1 MVWSI
6 LYSRSKEMSV
16 KIGSEDIDIDV
27 TQTKGLYVRIPL
39 GLHRDMS
46 VSAAGSCITIQ
57 AFVARAIER
66 YLEMRNDAAD
76 VKLVVDDYKKEV
88 SE

>member
-6 LYSRSKEMSV
+6 LDSRSAVMSV
-16 KIGSEDIDIDV
+16 EKRSDDVNIDV
-27 TQTKGLYVRIPL
+27 NRTKGLYVRIPL

-46 VSAAGSCITIQ
+46 VSAAGRCITIQ

-66 YLEMRNDAAD
+66 YLEMRNGTAD

>member
-6 LYSRSKEMSV
+6 FGGRSVVMSV
-16 KIGSEDIDIDV
+16 EKRCDEADIDV
-27 TQTKGLYVRIPL
+27 NQTKGLYVRIPL

-66 YLEMRNDAAD
+66 YLEMRNDATD
-76 VKLVVDDYKKEV
+76 VKLVVDDYKGIPE
-88 SE
+88 

>member
-6 LYSRSKEMSV
+6 LDGRSVAMV
-16 KIGSEDIDIDV
+16 GKIGSEDIDIDV
-27 TQTKGLYVRIPL
+27 NQTKGLYVRIPL

-66 YLEMRNDAAD
+66 YLEMRNDTAD
-76 VKLVVDDYKKEV
+76 VKLVVDDYKKDGNE
-88 SE
+88 

>member
-6 LYSRSKEMSV
+6 LDGRSVVMDREKRCDEV
-16 KIGSEDIDIDV
+16 DIDV
-27 TQTKGLYVRIPL
+27 NQTKGLYVRIPL

-66 YLEMRNDAAD
+66 YLEMRNDTAD

-88 SE
+88 VE

>member
-1 MVWSI
+1 MVWGI
-6 LYSRSKEMSV
+6 LDSRSVVMSG
-16 KIGSEDIDIDV
+16 KISNEEVNIDV
-27 TQTKGLYVRIPL
+27 NQTKGLYVRIPL

-66 YLEMRNDAAD
+66 YLEMRNDTAD

-88 SE
+88 VE